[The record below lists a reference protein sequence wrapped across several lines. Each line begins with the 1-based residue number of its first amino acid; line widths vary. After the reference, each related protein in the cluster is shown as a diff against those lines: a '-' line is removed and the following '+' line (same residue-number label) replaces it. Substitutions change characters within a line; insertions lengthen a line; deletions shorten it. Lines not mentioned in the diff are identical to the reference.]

1 MMEYLRVDP
10 INPVKNQYR
19 GINAHLHSFW
29 QSEGGWDSFH
39 TNHIAD
45 LMREM
50 NKHLFPLGYV
60 ADIERSLQIRRYSE
74 PAGKPESDITIYDRN
89 PAHREHQLPPRITT
103 VEAVAIPEAISLNE
117 EISPY
122 RAVAIYEY
130 VPGKLPYGKPV
141 VWIELLSPSNKPGGQ
156 DAGNFRDKRIKL
168 LESGIVFVEID
179 YLHES
184 PLTLDYFPLYRKGRS
199 GSHPYHHPYH
209 IVVVDPRP
217 KVEDGW
223 LYPYHANVDYD
234 LPTITIPL
242 NGNDIFEVDMDAV
255 YQITLS
261 ATPYHRLFVD
271 YTQLPLNFDRY
282 SPDDQARILNRMI
295 AVIEAAQQGI
305 DLEKSIPLPVGI
317 LPLNEA
323 LARVQRLGI
332 VT

>member
-1 MMEYLRVDP
+1 MNP

-19 GINAHLHSFW
+19 GINAHLHSYW
-29 QSEGGWDSFH
+29 QGVGGWDSFH

-50 NKHLFPLGYV
+50 NKNLMPMGYV

-74 PAGKPESDITIYDRN
+74 PAGKPESDVTIYDMH
-89 PAHREHQLPPRITT
+89 PAHREHQPPPRITS
-103 VEAVAIPEAISLNE
+103 VEAIAIPEAISLNE

-184 PLTLDYFPLYRKGRS
+184 PPTLNYFPMYRKGRS
-199 GSHPYHHPYH
+199 GSHAYH
-209 IVVVDPRP
+209 IIVVDPRP

-223 LYPYHANVDYD
+223 LYPYHIDVDTD
-234 LPTITIPL
+234 LPKLAIPL
-242 NGNDIFEVDMDAV
+242 NANDILEVDMGAI
-255 YQITLS
+255 YQTTLS
-261 ATPYHRLFVD
+261 ETPYHRLFVD

-305 DLEKSIPLPVGI
+305 DLESAAPLPVGT
-317 LPLNEA
+317 LSLDEA
-323 LARVQRLGI
+323 IARVQSLG
-332 VT
+332 VVV

>member
-1 MMEYLRVDP
+1 MNR

-19 GINAHLHSFW
+19 GINAHLHSYW
-29 QSEGGWDSFH
+29 QGVGGWDSFH

-50 NKHLFPLGYV
+50 NRNLMPMGYV

-74 PAGKPESDITIYDRN
+74 PAGKPESDVTINDIH
-89 PAHREHQLPPRITT
+89 PSHRERLLPPRITT

-130 VPGKLPYGKPV
+130 VPNKPPYGKPV
-141 VWIELLSPSNKPGGQ
+141 VWVELLSPSNKPGGQ

-184 PLTLDYFPLYRKGRS
+184 PSTLDYFPLYRKARS
-199 GSHPYHHPYH
+199 GSHPYH
-209 IVVVDPRP
+209 ITVVDPRP
-217 KVEDGW
+217 QIEEGW
-223 LYPYHANVDYD
+223 LYPYHADVDHE
-234 LPTITIPL
+234 LPVVAIPL
-242 NGNDIFEVDMDAV
+242 NADDILEVNMHSI
-255 YQITLS
+255 YQTTLL

-271 YTQLPLNFDRY
+271 YAQLPLNFDRY

-305 DLEKSIPLPVGI
+305 DLESAAPLPVGT
-317 LPLNEA
+317 LPLDEA
-323 LARVQRLGI
+323 LTHVQALG
-332 VT
+332 VVVS

>member
-1 MMEYLRVDP
+1 MNP

-19 GINAHLHSFW
+19 GINAHLHSYW

-50 NKHLFPLGYV
+50 NKNLMPMGYV

-89 PAHREHQLPPRITT
+89 PAHRDTQQPPRITT
-103 VEAVAIPEAISLNE
+103 VEAIAIPEAISLNE

-122 RAVAIYEY
+122 RAVAVYEY

-156 DAGNFRDKRIKL
+156 DAGHFKDKRIKL

-184 PLTLDYFPLYRKGRS
+184 PPTLDYFPLYRKGRS
-199 GSHPYHHPYH
+199 GSHPYH
-209 IVVVDPRP
+209 IIVVDPRP
-217 KVEDGW
+217 QIEDGW
-223 LYPYHANVDYD
+223 LYPYHADVDTV

-242 NGNDIFEVDMDAV
+242 NADDYLDLDMDTV
-255 YQITLS
+255 YQTTLD

-282 SPDDQARILNRMI
+282 SPDDQAHILNRMI
-295 AVIEAAQQGI
+295 AVLEATQQGK
-305 DLEKSIPLPVGI
+305 DLEVLAPLPVAT
-317 LPLNEA
+317 LPLDEA
-323 LARVQRLGI
+323 LAKVQALG
-332 VT
+332 VAVS

>member
-1 MMEYLRVDP
+1 VNR

-19 GINAHLHSFW
+19 GINAHLHSYW

-50 NKHLFPLGYV
+50 NRNLIPMGYV

-74 PAGKPESDITIYDRN
+74 PAGKLESDIAIYDIH
-89 PAHREHQLPPRITT
+89 PSHREHPLPPRITT

-130 VPGKLPYGKPV
+130 VPSKPPYGKPV

-179 YLHES
+179 CLHES
-184 PLTLDYFPLYRKGRS
+184 PSTLDYFPLYRKARS
-199 GSHPYHHPYH
+199 GSHPYH
-209 IVVVDPRP
+209 IIVVDPRP
-217 KVEDGW
+217 QIEDGW
-223 LYPYHANVDYD
+223 LYPYHIDVDYE
-234 LPTITIPL
+234 LPVVAIPL
-242 NGNDIFEVDMDAV
+242 NVDDILEVNMDSI
-255 YQITLS
+255 YQTTLS

-282 SPDDQARILNRMI
+282 SPDDQARVLNRMI
-295 AVIEAAQQGI
+295 SVIEGSQQGV
-305 DLEKSIPLPVGI
+305 DLESAAPLSVGT
-317 LPLNEA
+317 LPLDEA
-323 LARVQRLGI
+323 LAHVQALGVVI
-332 VT
+332 HS